1 MLEDLTAAGLFTGSV
16 DDMMAVNLAGRL
28 LQVRSA
34 DIFQC
39 SVNIFPVA
47 AARAGPL
54 HGVRRARRGR
64 LSGGS
69 PRALAAAGTP
79 LAQDGAGAGR
89 RHGE

>member
-28 LQVRSA
+28 LQVSA
-34 DIFQC
+34 DIFHR
-39 SVNIFPVA
+39 SVNIFPAA

-69 PRALAAAGTP
+69 PRALAAAGAP

>member
-28 LQVRSA
+28 LQVRGA
-34 DIFQC
+34 DIFHR

-64 LSGGS
+64 LPGGS
-69 PRALAAAGTP
+69 PRALAAAGAQV
-79 LAQDGAGAGR
+79 AQDRAGAGS